1 MKKTLKSTAL
11 IILSIVFILC
21 LASCNDTAIDKTGLW
36 ESATY
41 TKDATVGGGSKEV
54 KIDIL
59 AGDQTV
65 TLTVKTDK
73 STLGEALY
81 EQGLINDPSF
91 FDTLNGIKA
100 DWNKDQVYW
109 KFCKGDETMMVGVN
123 DIEISGGE
131 HYKFVYSK

>member
-1 MKKTLKSTAL
+1 MKKALKSTAL